1 MASSLVRG
9 KYVISS
15 TTAKGDAKVI
25 EDGAVF
31 QRDGEIVDVGP
42 YRDLKGRYTADEE
55 IGSTHHVVF
64 PGLVNAH
71 HHVGLKPFQLGSMDR
86 SFELSSR
93 ERMGEK
99 QADKYLETLWCATEM
114 IESGI
119 TTVNHMHN
127 PSKGPRRPGG
137 TNTEVMFEEARQ
149 VLRAYDESGMRVA
162 FSQPMMDQNRLAY
175 DDEGFLETL
184 PPDLQGRARR
194 WRDGADISHEDYWKL
209 NSELVHNYGQKQSE
223 RVRILLFPVNMQWCS
238 DLLLMSSKEFA
249 TKHNIG
255 IHIHLVES
263 MYQKQYSLRNFG
275 KTPLAHLYDLGF
287 LGPEVSIDH
296 GVWLTEADIE
306 LMTETGIM
314 LTHQPSSNFRLMSG
328 IAPLNQL
335 LAKGVTVSL
344 GIDEAGLND
353 DNDMLQEM
361 RLAQKIHRVPGIDQV
376 GPSSGQILH
385 LTTVGGAKTTL
396 FGDRIGSLEKG
407 KGADLVLMDLERL
420 SKPYLDSSL
429 SIVDVL
435 LYRGKMI
442 DIDTV
447 MIAGEVVYKDRKF
460 TRLDKDDIAAQLAEN
475 LARDWTPGE
484 LEGGSLG
491 KELIPHLRRFY
502 QGWEM
507 TERQPHSIYNSSV

>member
-1 MASSLVRG
+1 MSSSLVRG
-9 KYVISS
+9 KYVICT
-15 TTAKGDAKVI
+15 TTAEGDAKVI

-42 YRDLKGRYTADEE
+42 YGDLKGRHQADEE

-71 HHVGLKPFQLGSMDR
+71 HHVGLKPFQLGSMER
-86 SFELSSR
+86 SFELGSA
-93 ERMGEK
+93 ERLGEK

-127 PSKGPRRPGG
+127 PSRGPRRPGG

-149 VLRAYDESGMRVA
+149 VIRAYQESGMRVA
-162 FSQPMMDQNRLAY
+162 FSQPMWDQNRLAY
-175 DDEGFLETL
+175 DDEAFLKTL
-184 PPDLQGRARR
+184 PADLEARARR
-194 WRDGADISHEDYWKL
+194 YRAGAEIAHEDYLKL
-209 NSELVHNYGQKQSE
+209 NSELMRDVGNRSE
-223 RVRILLFPVNMQWCS
+223 RVRILLFPVNVQWCS
-238 DLLLMSSKEFA
+238 DSLLMSSKEFA
-249 TKHNIG
+249 TQHNTG
-255 IHIHLVES
+255 IHIHLVET
-263 MYQKQYSLRNFG
+263 MYQKQYGLRTFG

-306 LMTETGIM
+306 LMAETGIM

-344 GIDEAGLND
+344 GIDETGIND
-353 DNDMLQEM
+353 DNDILQEM
-361 RLAQKIHRVPGIDQV
+361 RLALKIHRVPGIDQV
-376 GPSSGQILH
+376 GPTSGQILH

-396 FGDRIGSLEKG
+396 FGDRIGSIEKG
-407 KGADLVLMDLERL
+407 KGADMVLMDLERL

-429 SIVDVL
+429 SIVDVV

-442 DIDTV
+442 DVDTV

-460 TRLDKDDIAAQLAEN
+460 TRLDYDDIVAQLAEN
-475 LARDWTPGE
+475 LARDKTPGE
-484 LEGGSLG
+484 LERGSLG

-507 TERQPHSIYNSSV
+507 AERQPHSVYNSAV

>member
-9 KYVISS
+9 KYVICS
-15 TTAKGDAKVI
+15 TTAEGDAKVI

-31 QRDGEIVDVGP
+31 QRDGEIVDVGS
-42 YRDLKGRYTADEE
+42 YGDLKGRHQADEE

-114 IESGI
+114 IESGT
-119 TTVNHMHN
+119 TTVNHMHS
-127 PSKGPRRPGG
+127 PSKGPRRPGE
-137 TNTEVMFEEARQ
+137 TNAEVMFEEARQ

-162 FSQPMMDQNRLAY
+162 FSQPLWDQNRLAY
-175 DDEGFLETL
+175 DDESFLETL
-184 PPDLQGRARR
+184 PADLQARARR
-194 WRDGADISHEDYWKL
+194 WRDGANISHEDYWKL
-209 NSELVHNYGQKQSE
+209 NSELMRDYGEGSE

-238 DLLLMSSKEFA
+238 DSLLMSSKEFA
-249 TKHNIG
+249 TQHNTG
-255 IHIHLVES
+255 IHIHLVET
-263 MYQKQYSLRNFG
+263 MYQKQYGLRTFG

-306 LMTETGIM
+306 LMAETGIM

-344 GIDEAGLND
+344 GIDETGIND
-353 DNDMLQEM
+353 DNDILQEM
-361 RLAQKIHRVPGIDQV
+361 RLALKIHRVPGIDQV
-376 GPSSGQILH
+376 GPTSGQILH
-385 LTTVGGAKTTL
+385 LTTVGGAKTTM
-396 FGDRIGSLEKG
+396 FGDRIGSIEKG
-407 KGADLVLMDLERL
+407 KGADMVLMDLERL

-429 SIVDVL
+429 SIVDVV

-442 DIDTV
+442 DVDTV

-460 TRLDKDDIAAQLAEN
+460 TRLDKDDIVAQLAEN
-475 LARDWTPGE
+475 LARDLTPQERERGT
-484 LEGGSLG
+484 LG
-491 KELIPHLRRFY
+491 KELIQHVRRFY

-507 TERQPHSIYNSSV
+507 AERQPHSVYNSAA